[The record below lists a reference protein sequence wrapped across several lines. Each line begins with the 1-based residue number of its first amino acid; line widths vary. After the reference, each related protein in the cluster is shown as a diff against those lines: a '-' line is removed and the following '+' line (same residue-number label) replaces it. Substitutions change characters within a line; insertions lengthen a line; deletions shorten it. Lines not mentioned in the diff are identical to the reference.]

1 MNQRP
6 SEEEYAGSS
15 GEYIRLVPDG
25 NIIDILL
32 AQEKQMTELLA
43 SLTELLASLTES
55 QAAYRYAE
63 GKWTLKEVVGHITDA
78 ERVMTYRLLRFAR
91 GDQTP
96 LTGFDQELFI
106 PPFGSWTT
114 AQLAED
120 YRAVRQ
126 STITLLRGLPAEA
139 WIRKGTA
146 NNLSITARA
155 LAYSIAGHEL
165 HHMGVIRNRYLS

>member
-32 AQEKQMTELLA
+32 AQEKQM
-43 SLTELLASLTES
+43 TELLASLTES

-96 LTGFDQELFI
+96 LTGFDQELFM

-114 AQLAED
+114 EQLAED

-139 WIRKGTA
+139 WNRKGY
-146 NNLSITARA
+146 SQQPKHYGARPRVRHRRTRTSSHGSHPKPV
-155 LAYSIAGHEL
+155 LEL
-165 HHMGVIRNRYLS
+165 IVG

>member
-6 SEEEYAGSS
+6 SEEEYAGDA
-15 GEYIRLVPDG
+15 GAYIRLVPEG

-32 AQEKQMTELLA
+32 AQEKQMTELL
-43 SLTELLASLTES
+43 SSLTES
-55 QAAYRYAE
+55 QSVYRYAE
-63 GKWTLKEVVGHITDA
+63 VKWMLKEVVGHIADS

-96 LTGFDQELFI
+96 LPGFDQELFI

-126 STITLLRGLPAEA
+126 STITLLRGLPTEA
-139 WIRKGTA
+139 WSRKGTA
-146 NNLSITARA
+146 NNVSITARA
-155 LAYSIAGHEL
+155 LAYGIAGHEL

>member
-6 SEEEYAGSS
+6 SEVEYAGDF
-15 GEYIRLVPDG
+15 GEYIRLVPEG

-32 AQEKQMTELLA
+32 AQEKRMTELLA
-43 SLTELLASLTES
+43 SLSES
-55 QAAYRYAE
+55 QGAYRYAE
-63 GKWTLKEVVGHITDA
+63 GKWTLKEVVGHIADG

-96 LTGFDQELFI
+96 LPGFDQEVFM
-106 PPFGSWTT
+106 PPFGSWPT

-139 WIRKGTA
+139 WSRKGTA
-146 NNLSITARA
+146 NNVSITARA
-155 LAYSIAGHEL
+155 LAYVIAGHEL

>member
-6 SEEEYAGSS
+6 SEEEYAVNF
-15 GEYIRLVPDG
+15 GEYIRLVPEG

-43 SLTELLASLTES
+43 SLTESNG
-55 QAAYRYAE
+55 AYRYAE
-63 GKWTLKEVVGHITDA
+63 GKWTLKEVVGHIADG

-96 LTGFDQELFI
+96 LSGFDQELFM
-106 PPFGSWTT
+106 PPFGNWTT

-126 STITLLRGLPAEA
+126 STITLLRGLTAEA
-139 WIRKGTA
+139 WSRKGTA
-146 NNLSITARA
+146 NNASITPRA
-155 LAYSIAGHEL
+155 LAYSIAGHEI

>member
-6 SEEEYAGSS
+6 SEEEYASNL
-15 GEYIRLVPDG
+15 GEYIRLVPEG

-43 SLTELLASLTES
+43 SLTESDG
-55 QAAYRYAE
+55 AYRYAE
-63 GKWTLKEVVGHITDA
+63 GKWTLKEVVGHIADG
-78 ERVMTYRLLRFAR
+78 ERVMAYRLLRFAR

-96 LTGFDQELFI
+96 LSGFDQELFM
-106 PPFGSWTT
+106 PPFGNWTT

-139 WIRKGTA
+139 WSRKGTA
-146 NNLSITARA
+146 NKASITPRA
-155 LAYSIAGHEL
+155 LAYGIAGHEI

>member
-6 SEEEYAGSS
+6 SEEEYAGDA
-15 GEYIRLVPDG
+15 GEYIRLVPEG

-43 SLTELLASLTES
+43 SLTES
-55 QAAYRYAE
+55 QSAYRYEE
-63 GKWTLKEVVGHITDA
+63 GKWMLKEVVGHIADS

-96 LTGFDQELFI
+96 LPGFDQELFI

-126 STITLLRGLPAEA
+126 STITLLRGLPTEA
-139 WIRKGTA
+139 WSRKGRA
-146 NNLSITARA
+146 NNVSITVRA
-155 LAYSIAGHEL
+155 LAYGIAGHEL

>member
-6 SEEEYAGSS
+6 SEEEYAGDF
-15 GEYIRLVPDG
+15 GEYIRLVPEG

-43 SLTELLASLTES
+43 SLTES
-55 QAAYRYAE
+55 QGAYRYAE
-63 GKWTLKEVVGHITDA
+63 GKWTLKEVVGHIADG

-96 LTGFDQELFI
+96 LPGFDQELFM
-106 PPFGSWTT
+106 PPFGSWTI

-139 WIRKGTA
+139 WSRKGTA
-146 NNLSITARA
+146 NNVSITARA
-155 LAYSIAGHEL
+155 LAYVNAGHEL

>member
-25 NIIDILL
+25 NIIDILF
-32 AQEKQMTELLA
+32 AQEKQMI
-43 SLTELLASLTES
+43 ELLASLTES

-63 GKWTLKEVVGHITDA
+63 GKWTLKEVVGHIADA

-96 LTGFDQELFI
+96 LTGFDQELFM
-106 PPFGSWTT
+106 PLSEVGQLSNWPKTT
-114 AQLAED
+114 GLYGNQRSHCCAG
-120 YRAVRQ
+120 YRRR
-126 STITLLRGLPAEA
+126 RGP
-139 WIRKGTA
+139 
-146 NNLSITARA
+146 ARA
-155 LAYSIAGHEL
+155 QPTT
-165 HHMGVIRNRYLS
+165 

>member
-1 MNQRP
+1 
-6 SEEEYAGSS
+6 
-15 GEYIRLVPDG
+15 
-25 NIIDILL
+25 
-32 AQEKQMTELLA
+32 
-43 SLTELLASLTES
+43 
-55 QAAYRYAE
+55 
-63 GKWTLKEVVGHITDA
+63 

-96 LTGFDQELFI
+96 LSGFDQELFI

-120 YRAVRQ
+120 YRSVRQ

-139 WIRKGTA
+139 WSRKGTA
-146 NNLSITARA
+146 NNASITVRA
-155 LAYSIAGHEL
+155 LAYGIAGHEI

>member
-6 SEEEYAGSS
+6 SEEEYAGDA
-15 GEYIRLVPDG
+15 GDYIRLVPEG

-43 SLTELLASLTES
+43 SLTES
-55 QAAYRYAE
+55 QSAYRYAE
-63 GKWTLKEVVGHITDA
+63 GKWMLKEVVGHIADS

-96 LTGFDQELFI
+96 LSSFDQELFI
-106 PPFGSWTT
+106 PPFGGWTT

-126 STITLLRGLPAEA
+126 STITLLRGLPTEA
-139 WIRKGTA
+139 WSRKGTA
-146 NNLSITARA
+146 NNTSITVRS
-155 LAYSIAGHEL
+155 LAYGIAGHEL
-165 HHMGVIRNRYLS
+165 HHMEVIRNRYLS

>member
-6 SEEEYAGSS
+6 SEEEYAGDS

-32 AQEKQMTELLA
+32 AQEKQMI
-43 SLTELLASLTES
+43 ELLASLTES
-55 QAAYRYAE
+55 QYAYRYAE
-63 GKWTLKEVVGHITDA
+63 GKWTLKEVVGHIADA

-91 GDQTP
+91 GDQTS
-96 LTGFDQELFI
+96 LTGFDQELFM

-114 AQLAED
+114 EQLAED

-126 STITLLRGLPAEA
+126 STITFF
-139 WIRKGTA
+139 
-146 NNLSITARA
+146 ARA
-155 LAYSIAGHEL
+155 TGGGVDPKGHSQQPKHYGARPRVRHRRTRTSSHGGHPKSVLEL
-165 HHMGVIRNRYLS
+165 IVC

>member
-6 SEEEYAGSS
+6 SEEEYAGNV
-15 GEYIRLVPDG
+15 GEYIRLVPEG
-25 NIIDILL
+25 NIIDILV
-32 AQEKQMTELLA
+32 AQEKQMSELLA
-43 SLTELLASLTES
+43 SLSES
-55 QAAYRYAE
+55 QSAYRYAE
-63 GKWTLKEVVGHITDA
+63 GKWTLKEVVGHIADS

-96 LTGFDQELFI
+96 LPGFDQELFI

-126 STITLLRGLPAEA
+126 STITLLCGLPTEA
-139 WIRKGTA
+139 WSRKGIA
-146 NNLSITARA
+146 NNASITVRA
-155 LAYSIAGHEL
+155 LAHGIAGHEL
-165 HHMGVIRNRYLS
+165 HHMEVIRNRYLS

>member
-6 SEEEYAGSS
+6 SEVEYAGSS

-43 SLTELLASLTES
+43 SLTES
-55 QAAYRYAE
+55 QATYRYAE

-96 LTGFDQELFI
+96 LTGFDRNYSYLLSEAGQ
-106 PPFGSWTT
+106 PRNWPKTT
-114 AQLAED
+114 GPYGNQRLHCCAGYQ
-120 YRAVRQ
+120 RR
-126 STITLLRGLPAEA
+126 RGP
-139 WIRKGTA
+139 
-146 NNLSITARA
+146 ARA
-155 LAYSIAGHEL
+155 QPTT
-165 HHMGVIRNRYLS
+165 

>member
-6 SEEEYAGSS
+6 SEEEYSGDF
-15 GEYIRLVPDG
+15 GEYIRLVPEG

-32 AQEKQMTELLA
+32 AQQKQMTELLA
-43 SLTELLASLTES
+43 SMTES
-55 QAAYRYAE
+55 QGAYRYAE
-63 GKWTLKEVVGHITDA
+63 GKWTLKEVVGHIADG

-96 LTGFDQELFI
+96 LPGFDQELFM
-106 PPFGSWTT
+106 PPFGSWTI
-114 AQLAED
+114 AQSAED

-139 WIRKGTA
+139 WSRRGTA
-146 NNLSITARA
+146 NDVSITARA
-155 LAYSIAGHEL
+155 LAYGIAGHEL

>member
-6 SEEEYAGSS
+6 SEVEYTGDF
-15 GEYIRLVPDG
+15 GEYIRLVSEG

-43 SLTELLASLTES
+43 SLSES
-55 QAAYRYAE
+55 QGAYRYAE
-63 GKWTLKEVVGHITDA
+63 GKWTLKEVVGHIADG

-96 LTGFDQELFI
+96 LPGFDQEVFM

-139 WIRKGTA
+139 WSRKGTA
-146 NNLSITARA
+146 NNVSITARA
-155 LAYSIAGHEL
+155 LAYVIAGHEL

>member
-6 SEEEYAGSS
+6 SEEEYAGDA
-15 GEYIRLVPDG
+15 GEYIRLVPEG

-43 SLTELLASLTES
+43 SLTES
-55 QAAYRYAE
+55 QSAYRYAE
-63 GKWTLKEVVGHITDA
+63 GKWTLKEVVGHIADS
-78 ERVMTYRLLRFAR
+78 ERIMTYRLLRFAR
-91 GDQTP
+91 GDQTHLP
-96 LTGFDQELFI
+96 GFDQELFI

-126 STITLLRGLPAEA
+126 STITLLRGLPTEA
-139 WIRKGTA
+139 WSRKGTA
-146 NNLSITARA
+146 NNVSITARA
-155 LAYSIAGHEL
+155 LAYGIAGHEL

>member
-32 AQEKQMTELLA
+32 AQEKQM
-43 SLTELLASLTES
+43 TELLASLTES

-126 STITLLRGLPAEA
+126 STITLLRGPSRTALQDTSFITWGLSET
-139 WIRKGTA
+139 GT
-146 NNLSITARA
+146 
-155 LAYSIAGHEL
+155 
-165 HHMGVIRNRYLS
+165 

>member
-6 SEEEYAGSS
+6 SEEEYAGDF
-15 GEYIRLVPDG
+15 GEYIQLVPDG

-32 AQEKQMTELLA
+32 AQEKQMTEM
-43 SLTELLASLTES
+43 LASLTES
-55 QAAYRYAE
+55 HGAYRYAE
-63 GKWTLKEVVGHITDA
+63 GKWTLKEVVGHIADG

-96 LTGFDQELFI
+96 LSGFDQELFV

-120 YRAVRQ
+120 YRAVRHRRTRD
-126 STITLLRGLPAEA
+126 SSHGGHPKSVFELVVRKIGTEAARKTRLPFFLYGSLPAPF
-139 WIRKGTA
+139 
-146 NNLSITARA
+146 
-155 LAYSIAGHEL
+155 
-165 HHMGVIRNRYLS
+165 VD

>member
-6 SEEEYAGSS
+6 SEEEYAGDF
-15 GEYIRLVPDG
+15 GYYIRLVPEG

-43 SLTELLASLTES
+43 SLTES
-55 QAAYRYAE
+55 QGAYRYAE
-63 GKWTLKEVVGHITDA
+63 GKWMLKEVVGHIADG

-96 LTGFDQELFI
+96 LPGFDQELFI
-106 PPFGSWTT
+106 SPFENWTMP
-114 AQLAED
+114 QLAED

-126 STITLLRGLPAEA
+126 STIALLRGLPEEA
-139 WIRKGTA
+139 WSRKGTA
-146 NNLSITARA
+146 NNVSVTARA
-155 LAYSIAGHEL
+155 IAYGIAGHEL

>member
-32 AQEKQMTELLA
+32 AQEKQM
-43 SLTELLASLTES
+43 TELLASLTES

-96 LTGFDQELFI
+96 LTGFDQELFM
-106 PPFGSWTT
+106 PPLEAGQSRNWPKTT
-114 AQLAED
+114 RPSGNQRSHCCAG
-120 YRAVRQ
+120 YRLRRGIVRVQ
-126 STITLLRGLPAEA
+126 PTT
-139 WIRKGTA
+139 
-146 NNLSITARA
+146 
-155 LAYSIAGHEL
+155 
-165 HHMGVIRNRYLS
+165 

>member
-43 SLTELLASLTES
+43 SLTES

-78 ERVMTYRLLRFAR
+78 ERVMTYRLLGSQEGPDAADR
-91 GDQTP
+91 
-96 LTGFDQELFI
+96 FDQELFM
-106 PPFGSWTT
+106 PPFGSWTI

-120 YRAVRQ
+120 YQAVRNQ
-126 STITLLRGLPAEA
+126 RSHCCAGYR
-139 WIRKGTA
+139 RRRGTA
-146 NNLSITARA
+146 RVQPITSALRRA
-155 LAYSIAGHEL
+155 PSRTASQDTNFITWESSETGT
-165 HHMGVIRNRYLS
+165 

>member
-6 SEEEYAGSS
+6 SEEEYAGDV

-43 SLTELLASLTES
+43 SLTESHG
-55 QAAYRYAE
+55 AYRYAE
-63 GKWTLKEVVGHITDA
+63 GKWTLKEVVGHIADG

-96 LTGFDQELFI
+96 LSSFDQKLFM
-106 PPFGSWTT
+106 PPFESWTT
-114 AQLAED
+114 AQLAKD

-139 WIRKGTA
+139 WSRKGTA
-146 NNLSITARA
+146 NNASITVRA
-155 LAYSIAGHEL
+155 LAYGIAGHEI